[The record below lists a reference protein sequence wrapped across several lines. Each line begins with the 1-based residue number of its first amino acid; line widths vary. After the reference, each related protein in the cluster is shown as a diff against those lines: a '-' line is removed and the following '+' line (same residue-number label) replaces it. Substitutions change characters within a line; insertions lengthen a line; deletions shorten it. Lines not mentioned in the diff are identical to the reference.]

1 MYTFSNIING
11 KPAQVAATFD
21 VINPSTLQLAGK
33 APKAEADV
41 LNAAVTAASEAFIGW
56 SQLDDSKRKDFCQQ
70 VAAKLEAHHEELAK
84 ILTTEQG
91 KPMQGT
97 GSMFE
102 VGGGIAWTG
111 YTASLDIPVEVIQD
125 NDEGRVELH
134 RKPLGV
140 VGSITP
146 WNWPLMIAIWHIIPA
161 IRAGNTVVCKPSP
174 FAPLATLRMI
184 ELMNEVLPKGVVN
197 SVTGGDELGAAMSNH
212 PDIQKIVF
220 TGSID
225 TGKKVMGSAAE
236 TLKRLTLEL
245 GGNDAGIVLPDVDP
259 KAIAA
264 DLFWGAFINNGQTCA
279 ALKRLYVHES
289 IYEEVCNELVA
300 FAKTVKTGD
309 GFEEDSLLGPVQNP
323 MQFAKVNSLIKASLA
338 AGGKLLL
345 GGAVEEDN
353 TLFIPVTLIATSN
366 PDDPLINE
374 EQFGPALPITPYSN
388 LDEAI
393 AAANNSINGLGG
405 SVWTQDKAKAREVA
419 AKLECGSVW
428 VNKHGAIQPNAPF
441 GGVKCS
447 GIGVEFGIEGLL
459 ANTSIQTLFI

>member
-11 KPAQVAATFD
+11 EPMQVTTTFD
-21 VINPSTLQLAGK
+21 VMNPSNLQLAGA
-33 APKAEADV
+33 APKAEVAV
-41 LNAAVTAASEAFIGW
+41 LDAAVAAASEAFNSW
-56 SQLDDSKRKDFCQQ
+56 SQLEDSKRKDFCQQ
-70 VAAKLEAHHEELAK
+70 IAAKLEAHHEELAK

-102 VGGGIAWTG
+102 VGGAIAWTN

-161 IRAGNTVVCKPSP
+161 IRAGNTIVCKPSP

-184 ELMNEVLPKGVVN
+184 ELMNQVLPKGVVN

-279 ALKRLYVHES
+279 ALKRLYVHKD

-309 GFEEDSLLGPVQNP
+309 GFAEDSLLGPVQNP

-345 GGAVEEDN
+345 GGAVEDKD
-353 TLFIPVTLIATSN
+353 TLFIPATLIATSN

-374 EQFGPALPITPYSN
+374 EQFGPALPIIPYSN

-393 AAANNSINGLGG
+393 AAANKSINGLGG

-441 GGVKCS
+441 GGIKSS
-447 GIGVEFGIEGLL
+447 GIGVEFGMEGLL
-459 ANTSIQTLFI
+459 ANTNIQTLFI